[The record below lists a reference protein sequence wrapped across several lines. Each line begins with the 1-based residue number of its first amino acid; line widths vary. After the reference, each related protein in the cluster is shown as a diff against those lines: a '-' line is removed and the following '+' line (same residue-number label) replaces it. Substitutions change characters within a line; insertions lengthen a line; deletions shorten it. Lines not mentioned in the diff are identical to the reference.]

1 MLAGTAFTVANN
13 RQRPI
18 SPLARRNSSRR
29 KTPEC
34 SVWSH
39 TRAYTCLYW
48 TSCPLLHLSHHVTL
62 SVTWKME
69 ARGRKGERLA
79 IPYAPFLLGT
89 VRKRYPHFKGWSL
102 EAAYQHFRLK
112 EQKLE
117 LGRHQRLA
125 EGGPSLQTPWLHQA
139 RRSVYEHKLPSVQRE
154 WLPTGFPVIRTTAC
168 D

>member
-1 MLAGTAFTVANN
+1 M
-13 RQRPI
+13 
-18 SPLARRNSSRR
+18 R

-39 TRAYTCLYW
+39 TRVYTCLYW

-79 IPYAPFLLGT
+79 IPYAPFHLGT
-89 VRKRYPHFKGWSL
+89 VGKRYPHFKGWSL

-112 EQKLE
+112 EQMLE

-125 EGGPSLQTPWLHQA
+125 EGGTTLTAVGPASRHHGQA
-139 RRSVYEHKLPSVQRE
+139 RRSVCEHKLPSVQRE
-154 WLPTGFPVIRTTAC
+154 WLPC
-168 D
+168 DLHNSL